1 MRLISRRIASLGTAL
16 LLGTSAADAG
26 YSETNLVSNIAGLA
40 ANTDVNLKNPWGV
53 SFAPTGPFWV
63 SNQGSATSTLYNS
76 AGTPQSLIVGVGSSL
91 VPGSGPTGQV
101 FNNNSNNDFL
111 VGAAKSSFLF
121 DNQNGQIM
129 AWSGG
134 TTTAVVAATT
144 AGASYEG
151 LAIASVGGHNQ
162 LYAADVAGNKID
174 VFDSKFTN
182 LNSTGFKD
190 ANLTNQGFSIT
201 NVQTIGSNIYVTYA
215 NASNGA
221 DPSKNGGAVAIYDL
235 NGTLIRDF
243 SNGASGRLQDPW
255 GVVLAPASFG
265 QYGGDLLVGNT
276 DNGEINAYNPLDG
289 SYLGN
294 VATITGTI
302 ANPSS
307 NGLWALTFGNGGSG
321 GAANSLY
328 AFAGINNQV
337 DGLIV
342 RIDAV
347 PEPTS
352 ALMVAVGGVV
362 AVGFARRGRKRA

>member
-1 MRLISRRIASLGTAL
+1 MTPRRIAYLGTAVL
-16 LLGTSAADAG
+16 LWASAADAG
-26 YSETNLVSNIAGLA
+26 YTQTNLVSNIAGLA
-40 ANTDVNLKNPWGV
+40 ANTDANLRNPWGA
-53 SFAPTGPFWV
+53 SFSPTGPFWV

-76 AGTPQSLIVGVGSSL
+76 AGTPQPLVVGVGSTT

-101 FNNNSNNDFL
+101 FNNNNANDFL
-111 VGAAKSSFLF
+111 VGNAKTNFLF
-121 DNQNGQIM
+121 DNQNGQIL

-144 AGASYEG
+144 AGANYEG
-151 LAIASVGGHNQ
+151 LAIARVGSHNQ
-162 LYAADVAGNKID
+162 IYAADIAGNKID

-190 ANLTNQGFSIT
+190 ATLTSQGYSIT

-215 NASNGA
+215 NGYGGA
-221 DPSKNGGAVAIYDL
+221 DPAKNGGAVAIYDL
-235 NGTLIRDF
+235 SGNLIRDF

-265 QYGGDLLVGNT
+265 QYGGALLVGNT
-276 DNGEINAYNPLDG
+276 DNGQINAYDSNSG

-302 ANPSS
+302 ANPTS
-307 NGLWALTFGNGGSG
+307 NGLWALTFGNGGNAGST
-321 GAANSLY
+321 NSLY
-328 AFAGINNQV
+328 AFAGINNQQ
-337 DGLIV
+337 DGLII

-352 ALMVAVGGVV
+352 ALLLAVGGLAAVV
-362 AVGFARRGRKRA
+362 LARRGRKRA